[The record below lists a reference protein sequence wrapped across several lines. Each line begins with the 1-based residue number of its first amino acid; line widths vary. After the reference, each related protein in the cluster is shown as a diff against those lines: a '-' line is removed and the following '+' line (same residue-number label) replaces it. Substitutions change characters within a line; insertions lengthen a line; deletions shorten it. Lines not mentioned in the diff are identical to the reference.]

1 VKQGTANMSE
11 LTTKRFVFVVSEEIN
26 GRVTYK
32 ETFDSYSLALNE
44 YSLRT
49 RRQSKEK
56 LVSLQKVEK
65 ISERLDNPAKMLY
78 K

>member
-1 VKQGTANMSE
+1 MANMSE
-11 LTTKRFVFVVSEEIN
+11 LTAKRFVFVVSEEIN

-32 ETFDSYSLALNE
+32 ETFDSYALALNE

>member
-1 VKQGTANMSE
+1 MANMSE
-11 LTTKRFVFVVSEEIN
+11 LTVKKFVFVVSEEIN

-32 ETFDSYSLALNE
+32 GTFDSYANALGE
-44 YSLRT
+44 YSKRT

-56 LVSLQKVEK
+56 LISLQKVEK